1 MRNIESDSKM
11 EERLTGKI
19 YGIGD
24 SINDD
29 TYIESYK
36 NCSKKIQFR
45 DHTGHINL
53 RLYALGHSA
62 QEIQN
67 TTNTTNNLV
76 TNAHSHSMS
85 LG

>member
-11 EERLTGKI
+11 EERLNGKI

-36 NCSKKIQFR
+36 NCSKKLQFR
-45 DHTGHINL
+45 DWNCGCWVGVLGVL
-53 RLYALGHSA
+53 RSC
-62 QEIQN
+62 
-67 TTNTTNNLV
+67 
-76 TNAHSHSMS
+76 
-85 LG
+85 

>member
-11 EERLTGKI
+11 EERLNGKI

-36 NCSKKIQFR
+36 NCSKK
-45 DHTGHINL
+45 L
-53 RLYALGHSA
+53 
-62 QEIQN
+62 
-67 TTNTTNNLV
+67 
-76 TNAHSHSMS
+76 
-85 LG
+85 

>member
-11 EERLTGKI
+11 EERLNGKI

-36 NCSKKIQFR
+36 NCSKKLQFR
-45 DHTGHINL
+45 DHTGHVNL
-53 RLYALGHSA
+53 RLYALGHS
-62 QEIQN
+62 
-67 TTNTTNNLV
+67 T
-76 TNAHSHSMS
+76 
-85 LG
+85 